1 MDTVASKDVQNKL
14 MTKFKYSASESFQ
27 KKTIDN
33 IAVPTAGIEGNAIC
47 GNRKWVAVSIQI
59 LSDLIPIFLRSS
71 LSKVQV
77 VFLWSDQPISS
88 ESWITLP

>member
-1 MDTVASKDVQNKL
+1 MDSKASIDEQMKL

-59 LSDLIPIFLRSS
+59 SPDVILIFLFSS

-77 VFLWSDQPISS
+77 VF
-88 ESWITLP
+88 